1 MWRLQAIIVLTIAL
15 IAITII
21 GAIISRKD
29 KK

>member
-1 MWRLQAIIVLTIAL
+1 MWRIQVIIVLTVAL

-29 KK
+29 K